1 MVILLWHTRWSAGT
15 WPPCPGWWSPPPCL
29 KSSPMSACFFQ
40 GVGLLAGVCRYLEY
54 FFASSWTLYVTLGF
68 IKTHFLE
75 RGSNASINFTFFSV
89 YTSLAK
95 RPCWFYLATQIKPV
109 DLPDQRHNEG
119 SGHPPLPQGHTH
131 HSMCWKILFHDSSAQ
146 RWVGRPVADTDMGA
160 VTKVP
165 LLAWQV
171 PQHQQG
177 EQQEAQQHLESWNI
191 LGEGV
196 TILQRRSTACLEW
209 TWFPDGHDGKN
220 CTEKNV

>member
-29 KSSPMSACFFQ
+29 KSSPMPACFFQ

-68 IKTHFLE
+68 IKTHFLG

-95 RPCWFYLATQIKPV
+95 RPCWFYLAIQIKPV

-131 HSMCWKILFHDSSAQ
+131 HSMCWKILFHDSPAQ
-146 RWVGRPVADTDMGA
+146 RGGLGDLLQTQTWELWPKSLCWHGKSPNTNKGNSKRPN
-160 VTKVP
+160 
-165 LLAWQV
+165 
-171 PQHQQG
+171 
-177 EQQEAQQHLESWNI
+177 SI
-191 LGEGV
+191 LSPG
-196 TILQRRSTACLEW
+196 TS
-209 TWFPDGHDGKN
+209 
-220 CTEKNV
+220 